1 MGLLSDT
8 LRSRQEQQL
17 PVYHRAESQ
26 SKEVYSDDE
35 DDYYYSDEDSS
46 SSSYRHGRSGQS
58 SRNVSDTMSGSS
70 GGGRALLIPKRPKMP
85 SSRGCLGRYRFRL
98 PTKVTRYVLLI
109 VMGTTILFILS
120 LVRASQV
127 ENWKIAN
134 GQVPTRPAPPPA
146 WEKFPFLVRYYG
158 GIKTLVPLNESEPEY
173 PRDDEPILLGNP
185 DLEGENDDDDD
196 DKVEKRSEKRN
207 FERIEKKDVPS
218 SEPWSAYDGRAVE
231 AGVKECFINAE
242 TQIRVPELHY
252 YTGRPH
258 GFPTH
263 IGGSYEMLGLPEDI
277 CFERYGRFG
286 PYGFGYSSRMG
297 GLGTGEHS
305 ENEGADQVWDSTP
318 HVDYSNIDWADAQR
332 RCLQSNAH
340 RFKSVPAK
348 SIGPHGFVNAVPESA
363 KHQKRDDAV
372 AAESTPSATPVT
384 TETKTASE
392 PSSTPSESA
401 SGEESEKSDNT
412 PKTGRTAIVFRCW
425 DEFLFRE
432 DDIANLRSMIME
444 LSLGSGGRYDV
455 HLLVQVKDD
464 AAHPVLADDEAYQQR
479 IHDVIPKEFQGLVTL
494 WTETQMLSLYQG
506 IHDKWAVGP
515 DHSVHGSYRGLIM
528 AMQHF
533 AYMHPEYD
541 YFWHWEMDVRYT
553 GHYYDLLTKLESWAK
568 EQPRK
573 GLWERNA
580 RFYLPAKHGSWED
593 FKHMARVQTDMGT
606 LSADNVWGDIPKLG
620 EGESQQTRSGEKSI
634 WGPIRPDDEN
644 DWFEHEDDP
653 APPTTYE
660 SDKYQWGVGEEADYI
675 TLNPMFNPEGTTW
688 NLRDDITGY
697 NESHPLPPRRAS
709 IITTS
714 RMSRRLLLSMHR
726 ATTFKKQ
733 FAFAEMWPAT
743 MALHHGYKA
752 VFVPHPLYVDRKW
765 PVDYLASTLNAGHN
779 GATGGSRASIYGA
792 REHNLRG
799 LSWFY
804 NTGFAP
810 NLYRRWLGLRVN
822 NDGGDEFE
830 KTEDKSKQGPGV
842 GNMPGGEGRM
852 CLPPML
858 LHPIKEVELAVEA
871 PPEEGEDAP
880 EFDPT
885 A

>member
-1 MGLLSDT
+1 MGLLSDA
-8 LRSRQEQQL
+8 LRPRQQQQL
-17 PVYHRAESQ
+17 PVYQRPGSP
-26 SKEVYSDDE
+26 SKEHYSSDDDD
-35 DDYYYSDEDSS
+35 DDYYYSDEHSPSS
-46 SSSYRHGRSGQS
+46 SSRRSRSGYS
-58 SRNVSDTMSGSS
+58 SRTVSDTMSGD
-70 GGGRALLIPKRPKMP
+70 RAVPLLIPKRPK
-85 SSRGCLGRYRFRL
+85 STKSRGCLSRYRFRL

-109 VMGTTILFILS
+109 VLGTTLLFIFS
-120 LVRASQV
+120 LIRASQI

-146 WEKFPFLVRYYG
+146 WEKFPFLERYYG
-158 GIKTLVPLNESEPEY
+158 GIRTLVPLNESEPEY
-173 PRDDEPILLGNP
+173 PREDEPIPLGVP
-185 DLEGENDDDDD
+185 GVDEDEEDGE
-196 DKVEKRSEKRN
+196 EKRSEKRV
-207 FERIEKKDVPS
+207 ERRTETIEKKDVPPS
-218 SEPWSAYDGRAVE
+218 KAWKEYSTRAVE
-231 AGVKECFINAE
+231 SGVTECFIDVAQ
-242 TQIRVPELHY
+242 QIRVPELRY

-263 IGGSYEMLGLPEDI
+263 IGGSYEMLDLPEDI
-277 CFERYGRFG
+277 CFERYGRYG

-305 ENEGADQVWDSTP
+305 EKEGAEQVWDSTP
-318 HVDYSNIDWADAQR
+318 HVDYREVDWADTQR
-332 RCLQSNAH
+332 RCLKANSH
-340 RFKSVPAK
+340 RFKSTPTRNSA
-348 SIGPHGFVNAVPESA
+348 PHGFVNTV
-363 KHQKRDDAV
+363 
-372 AAESTPSATPVT
+372 
-384 TETKTASE
+384 SE
-392 PSSTPSESA
+392 PTKQQERDVASSTATNA
-401 SGEESEKSDNT
+401 SSDSVADA

-425 DEFLFRE
+425 DEFFFHE
-432 DDIANLRSMIME
+432 DDVANLRSMIME
-444 LSLGSGGRYDV
+444 LSLASGGRYDV
-455 HLLVQVKDD
+455 HLLVQVKND
-464 AAHPVLADDEAYQQR
+464 AAYPVWADQDAYQQR
-479 IHDVIPKEFQGLVTL
+479 IKDTIPKEFQGLVTL

-506 IHDKWAVGP
+506 IHDKWVIGP
-515 DHSVHGSYRGLIM
+515 DHSVHGSYRGLVM

-553 GHYYDLLTKLESWAK
+553 GHYYDLLTKIESWAK
-568 EQPRK
+568 KQPRK

-580 RFYLPAKHGSWED
+580 RFYIPATHGSWDD
-593 FKHMARVQTDMGT
+593 FKHLARVQTEMGT
-606 LSADNVWGDIPKLG
+606 LSAENVWGKLPKLK
-620 EGESQQTRSGEKSI
+620 EGETQQTRKGDKSI
-634 WGPIRPDDEN
+634 WGPVRAGDEN

-653 APPTTYE
+653 EPPTTYE
-660 SDKYQWGVGEEADYI
+660 SDKYKWGVGEDADYI
-675 TLNPMFNPEGTTW
+675 TLNPIFNPEGTTW

-714 RMSRRLLLSMHR
+714 RMSRRLLLAMHR
-726 ATTFKKQ
+726 ATAFKKQ

-752 VFVPHPLYVDRKW
+752 VFVPHPLFVDRKW
-765 PVDYLASTLNAGHN
+765 PVEYLANTLNAGHN
-779 GATGGSRASIYGA
+779 GATGGARASIYGA

-799 LSWFY
+799 ISWFY

-830 KTEDKSKQGPGV
+830 KTEDKSKQGAGAGV

-871 PPEEGEDAP
+871 PPEEGDDEA
-880 EFDPT
+880 ESDPT

>member
-1 MGLLSDT
+1 MGLLSDAM
-8 LRSRQEQQL
+8 RPRQQQQL
-17 PVYHRAESQ
+17 PLYERPGSA
-26 SKEVYSDDE
+26 SKEHYSDD
-35 DDYYYSDEDSS
+35 DDYYYSDEDDSPPSS
-46 SSSYRHGRSGQS
+46 SRHSRSGYS
-58 SRNVSDTMSGSS
+58 SRSVSDSMSGGS
-70 GGGRALLIPKRPKMP
+70 GSRAALLQARRPKNT
-85 SSRGCLGRYRFRL
+85 SSRSCLGRYRFRL

-109 VMGTTILFILS
+109 VMGTTLLFIFS
-120 LVRASQV
+120 LIRASQV

-146 WEKFPFLVRYYG
+146 WEKFPFLERYYG
-158 GIKTLVPLNESEPEY
+158 GIRTLVPLAESEPEY
-173 PRDDEPILLGNP
+173 PREDEPIPLGGP
-185 DLEGENDDDDD
+185 ESQEGGDEDDEDEKRAADT
-196 DKVEKRSEKRN
+196 KPVKKAETVEKKAVPASTVWSDYRNRS
-207 FERIEKKDVPS
+207 
-218 SEPWSAYDGRAVE
+218 VE
-231 AGVKECFINAE
+231 AGVQECFIDARN
-242 TQIRVPELHY
+242 QIRVPELRFY
-252 YTGRPH
+252 KGRPH

-277 CFERYGRFG
+277 CFDRYGRYG
-286 PYGFGYSSRMG
+286 PYGFGYSSRRG

-305 ENEGADQVWDSTP
+305 ENEGAELVWDSRP
-318 HVDYSNIDWADAQR
+318 HVDFRDVDWADAQR

-340 RFKSVPAK
+340 RFKPVPTRK
-348 SIGPHGFVNAVPESA
+348 VGSQGFLNAVPESNN
-363 KHQKRDDAV
+363 KQKRDEV
-372 AAESTPSATPVT
+372 PAATAETATPTATAETEPKTAEEPSATP
-384 TETKTASE
+384 
-392 PSSTPSESA
+392 SA
-401 SGEESEKSDNT
+401 DST

-425 DEFLFRE
+425 DEFFFRE

-444 LSLGSGGRYDV
+444 LSLESGGRYDV
-455 HLLVQVKDD
+455 HLLVQVKNDG
-464 AAHPVLADDEAYQQR
+464 AHPVWADQEAYDQR
-479 IHDVIPKEFQGLVTL
+479 IRETIPREFQGLVTL

-506 IHDKWAVGP
+506 IHDKWTIGP
-515 DHSVHGSYRGLIM
+515 DHSVHGSYRGLVM

-553 GHYYDLLTKLESWAK
+553 GHYYDLLTKIESWAT

-580 RFYLPAKHGSWED
+580 RFYIPATHGSWDD
-593 FKHMARVQTDMGT
+593 FKHLARVQTEMGT
-606 LSADNVWGDIPKLG
+606 VSAENVWGNLPKLG
-620 EGESQQTRSGEKSI
+620 EDESQQKTRKGDKSI
-634 WGPIRPDDEN
+634 WGPVRPADEN

-653 APPTTYE
+653 EPPTTYE

-688 NLRDDITGY
+688 NLRDDITGF

-752 VFVPHPLYVDRKW
+752 VFVPHPLFVDRKW
-765 PVDYLASTLNAGHN
+765 PVEYLAGTLNAGHN
-779 GATGGSRASIYGA
+779 GATGGARASIYGA

-830 KTEDKSKQGPGV
+830 KTEDKSKQGGAGV
-842 GNMPGGEGRM
+842 GSMAGGEGRM

-871 PPEEGEDAP
+871 PPEQGEDAP
-880 EFDPT
+880 ESDPT